1 MHCFFD
7 ICCFSIYLQQ
17 VVTLANSLY
26 ILLIQ
31 VTYHLIFLKNKPWY
45 FGKVLE
51 IFILFYLIIYLF
63 IDLFIYFLLL
73 KQIRISWPPELIYFV
88 NFFWITGLKK
98 QLICTVQKNSKQGN
112 SKSLILLVRFFIT
125 ILFFFSKFQKE
136 DLEIEIYYFQ
146 IESAISRSNLLSGD
160 QNLLSWDQIYHLEI
174 KIY

>member
-98 QLICTVQKNSKQGN
+98 QLICTVQKNPKQGN

-125 ILFFFSKFQKE
+125 ILFFFFQSFRKKISRSKFTT
-136 DLEIEIYYFQ
+136 
-146 IESAISRSNLLSGD
+146 SRSNLPSR
-160 QNLLSWDQIYHLEI
+160 DQICYLEI